1 MYRKN
6 LKSISQVYE
15 EVATLFKSHNDL
27 LEEFTY
33 FLPDFSSP
41 TAGKK
46 GLTNKS
52 LRNRGSNSSALQIGS
67 VKRRGKGGKC
77 DDANDM
83 PVEHREEDRKAAAS
97 LAKELTFFE
106 KVKTRLRNR
115 ETYNELIKCL
125 NIFNS
130 EVISKMELQ
139 SLVWDILG
147 RYPDLH
153 SGFCDFLARCEGM
166 DFELGEGGK
175 VKDGKLSAKD
185 VQKLKAISARE
196 TFLSRPISELDLSAC
211 DRCGPSY
218 RLLPKSFPKATAS
231 ARTPFCHEH
240 LNDNWVSVTS
250 GSEDYSFKAMRKNQ
264 YEESLFRCED
274 DRFEL
279 DMVLETTRAT
289 IHALSPIID
298 KLNSLSNEEASRFR
312 TPEGALSPIHL
323 RAIERL
329 YGIGTEQGHDIR
341 RMILDYPA
349 ATAHVVMA
357 RLKQKDAEWKMIKS
371 EITAVWIDVYEKNY
385 NKSLDHR
392 SFYFKQTDKKALSTK
407 GMIGEIKEVGEKK
420 KNYED
425 GISVGKHGAMLDGSS
440 SPDLTFTYTDRKV
453 HDDIYA
459 VLKFSSREMMAS
471 EHAER
476 VMKMWRDFVEPF
488 FGIKRNNPE
497 GDYLDDSA
505 EQAALL
511 VHKDDDEDIDSFESD
526 GDAGEAK
533 DGHLPEMAIES
544 TDVDVENKEVAT
556 ETACTRNDVTEDAGN
571 LGMEHFHQK
580 RQCGKQNVAKGEAAM
595 STHQN
600 GHKEDEA
607 NCSDDDVEENI
618 YAGCKPLSGLSESV
632 SGVDSKSHFSHS
644 NTKLSEERYF
654 FGHDGFYILF
664 RLHQHLYERL
674 ATARASAVSMSHQF
688 GQRKDPESD
697 IASQDQ
703 KIHSDFLHLLFQLL
717 NGTVESSSFEDE
729 CRTLLGA
736 NSYVLFTLDK
746 LIYKI
751 VKQIQSFHA
760 DETASKLLRL
770 HEYELSRFAAFN
782 EETYHANACVLLLDD
797 ACYRFASLE
806 GGQRLTLRLMDSCL
820 DKVDLPTGSMASQ
833 FHDHLESF
841 LQMPSNDNGD
851 ADSITRTWPES
862 SSRPAVFLRRAL
874 KTFALNHSSKLS
886 SDARQGN
893 HVNVFNSLECKI
905 SCSNSK
911 VSYVLDTEDVFH
923 RKSAAHVTDVIRG
936 KLQRHQVVGRKSKR
950 ASDLF
955 KRYLGEKMASDDPK
969 ALNEKQFAH
978 HSGEEALHLHVN
990 SNAAITAA
998 ADHDGPGSHAFGALP
1013 DFQVERERT
1022 KNLERN
1028 YVTEPS
1034 KETDVQTLDTD
1045 TACFEHVSPS
1055 PRVGND
1061 MDLLSSKEHGHITHA
1076 MHDFAAE

>member
-41 TAGKK
+41 TASKK

-52 LRNRGSNSSALQIGS
+52 LRNKSGDSSVHPIGNI
-67 VKRRGKGGKC
+67 KRRGKGGKY
-77 DDANDM
+77 DTSTDM
-83 PVEHREEDRKAAAS
+83 PNDQREEERKAAAS
-97 LAKELTFFE
+97 LAKELTFFD
-106 KVKTRLRNR
+106 KVKARLRNR

-166 DFELGEGGK
+166 DFELGDCGK
-175 VKDGKLSAKD
+175 GKDGKLSAKD
-185 VQKLKAISARE
+185 MQKLKAISARE
-196 TFLSRPISELDLSAC
+196 KFLSRPISELDLSAC

-218 RLLPKSFPKATAS
+218 RCLPKSFPKAPAS
-231 ARTPFCHEH
+231 ARTPLCHEH

-289 IHALSPIID
+289 IDALAPIIE
-298 KLNSLSNEEASRFR
+298 KLNSMPNEAASRFR

-329 YGIGTEQGHDIR
+329 YGIGTDQGHDIR

-357 RLKQKDAEWKMIKS
+357 RLKQKDSEWKMMKS
-371 EITAVWIDVYEKNY
+371 EITPVWVEVYDKNY

-392 SFYFKQTDKKALSTK
+392 SFYFKQTDKKALSAK

-420 KNYED
+420 RSNEQSL
-425 GISVGKHGAMLDGSS
+425 SVGKHEGGNP
-440 SPDLTFTYTDRKV
+440 SPDLTFTYNDRKV

-476 VMKMWRDFVEPF
+476 VMKLWRDFVEPF
-488 FGIKRNNPE
+488 FGINRKNPE
-497 GDYLDDSA
+497 GDYFDDAA

-511 VHKDDDEDIDSFESD
+511 AHKDDDEDIVSYESD
-526 GDAGEAK
+526 GLEDAENGKPYEPANEFTDGEIQK
-533 DGHLPEMAIES
+533 IDEVI
-544 TDVDVENKEVAT
+544 VEVAT
-556 ETACTRNDVTEDAGN
+556 ETDCTRDDSAGN
-571 LGMEHFHQK
+571 VCKIGQK
-580 RQCGKQNVAKGEAAM
+580 SSKQNAAKSEVAKVALE
-595 STHQN
+595 
-600 GHKEDEA
+600 KDEDEDEVKF
-607 NCSDDDVEENI
+607 SDDDIEEYI
-618 YAGCKPLSGLSESV
+618 HAGCKPLSGLHVSV
-632 SGVDSKSHFSHS
+632 SPMDTGARTSHPKSRQM
-644 NTKLSEERYF
+644 EERCFY
-654 FGHDGFYILF
+654 GHDGFYILF

-674 ATARASAVSMSHQF
+674 ATARASAMSMSQQF
-688 GQRKDPESD
+688 GQKSISESER
-697 IASQDQ
+697 AEQER
-703 KIHSDFLHLLFQLL
+703 KIHGDFLQLLFQLL

-746 LIYKI
+746 LIYKM

-760 DETASKLLRL
+760 DETASKLLHL
-770 HEYELSRFAAFN
+770 HEYELARFTASS
-782 EETYHANACVLLLDD
+782 EETYHANASVLLLDD
-797 ACYRFASLE
+797 ACYRFASLDM
-806 GGQRLTLRLMDSCL
+806 GQRLTLQHMESCL

-833 FHDHLESF
+833 FHEYLESF
-841 LQMPSNDNGD
+841 LQITNVEDGD
-851 ADSITRTWPES
+851 TELITRTWPEGS
-862 SSRPAVFLRRAL
+862 GRPAVLLRRAMRIAAPSHAD
-874 KTFALNHSSKLS
+874 KFVN
-886 SDARQGN
+886 DVPGN
-893 HVNVFNSLECKI
+893 CISVFNSLECKI

-923 RKSAAHVTDVIRG
+923 RKSSIYYSRGIHRKLQRKQLVQLRSKKASDSFNRYLEEKLDIKDSKALNQTLLAFCGAEEALHFHNNSNVINTAAIEAPAADQNGPDCHVVESLTDSEVPKERNQNVERPFAIDPSAKETNVETLDNADFADLSLVPSVDDTDSLRSKDRGQAAHVT
-936 KLQRHQVVGRKSKR
+936 Q
-950 ASDLF
+950 
-955 KRYLGEKMASDDPK
+955 P
-969 ALNEKQFAH
+969 
-978 HSGEEALHLHVN
+978 
-990 SNAAITAA
+990 
-998 ADHDGPGSHAFGALP
+998 AF
-1013 DFQVERERT
+1013 
-1022 KNLERN
+1022 
-1028 YVTEPS
+1028 S
-1034 KETDVQTLDTD
+1034 
-1045 TACFEHVSPS
+1045 
-1055 PRVGND
+1055 
-1061 MDLLSSKEHGHITHA
+1061 
-1076 MHDFAAE
+1076 AE